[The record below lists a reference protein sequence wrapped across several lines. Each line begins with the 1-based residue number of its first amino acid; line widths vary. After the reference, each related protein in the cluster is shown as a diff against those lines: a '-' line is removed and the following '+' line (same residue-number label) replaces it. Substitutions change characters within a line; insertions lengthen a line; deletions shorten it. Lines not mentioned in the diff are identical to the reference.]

1 MDDDKLNI
9 QSILENT
16 KLYSII
22 SSLILELASDTAE
35 QLTELECEIHNT
47 VCWVEDEHNEMHF
60 TDDAQDIFN
69 IHYEKLCD
77 DLNIFTNNIINEY
90 NKIIKK

>member
-16 KLYSII
+16 EQHII
-22 SSLILELASDTAE
+22 GSLILELASDIAE
-35 QLTELECEIHNT
+35 QLTEHECEMHNT